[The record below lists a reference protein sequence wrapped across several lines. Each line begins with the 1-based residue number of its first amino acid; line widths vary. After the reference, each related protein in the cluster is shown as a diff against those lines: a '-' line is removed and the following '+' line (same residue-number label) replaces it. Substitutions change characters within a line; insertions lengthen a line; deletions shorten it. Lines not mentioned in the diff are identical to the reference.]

1 MSLWRETS
9 ARRGPTRMRH
19 GMACG
24 ISPSFVVA
32 QKGNQGHLRTHKKRY
47 LPQTASED
55 PKRVP
60 LVSAWRRWMW
70 RQTGRQDGEGRVFR
84 RWRGEHVRRERR
96 VREVKGRRT
105 GRDFRSRGGRI
116 VFFCGFGK
124 RKPPERER
132 LGLKLE
138 WARLMTD
145 QFCAAGSQAQRGAA
159 CARVPD
165 FPLCGGWEWWGVAA
179 GHWAPG
185 SGHCWEPALG
195 GCGRCRP
202 SPGGAVEPLLGAGA
216 IQPYKL
222 ETGRRSTEEQHP
234 IPTLTR
240 IRGGEGPLLPP
251 STPYTGP
258 IQIDGRGVPSGIL
271 EAWSS
276 SLSFQPSFRVL
287 CRCHCRPFCSS
298 PDRRGV
304 LMVTGER
311 ASLLCLHSRPPC
323 LWGLWMDLAE
333 LLRCWGH
340 RQGGCENSDP

>member
-1 MSLWRETS
+1 MPCLCGGRRAQDE
-9 ARRGPTRMRH
+9 ARRGC
-19 GMACG
+19 GMAWHVVSLRRSSSHKRETRAIFVLTRKGTFHKQRQKTRKECRSSLLGGDGCG
-24 ISPSFVVA
+24 GKQVGRMERAEFSGDGG
-32 QKGNQGHLRTHKKRY
+32 GNTF
-47 LPQTASED
+47 A
-55 PKRVP
+55 
-60 LVSAWRRWMW
+60 A
-70 RQTGRQDGEGRVFR
+70 EG
-84 RWRGEHVRRERR
+84 R

-276 SLSFQPSFRVL
+276 SLSFQPSFRVGAIV
-287 CRCHCRPFCSS
+287 
-298 PDRRGV
+298 D
-304 LMVTGER
+304 
-311 ASLLCLHSRPPC
+311 LLFI
-323 LWGLWMDLAE
+323 A
-333 LLRCWGH
+333 
-340 RQGGCENSDP
+340 